1 MVVSQNCMDFGTK
14 TFRFWHMSGPY
25 YKRKEGGRAI
35 GRGGEEEREGGRVGK
50 KEGGRTEGTMEGW
63 RERGIRN
70 REHLGKL
77 WGVLESSGGFRGVL
91 GEFGERKER
100 MEEEER

>member
-1 MVVSQNCMDFGTK
+1 M
-14 TFRFWHMSGPY
+14 
-25 YKRKEGGRAI
+25 EGGRAI
-35 GRGGEEEREGGRVGK
+35 GRGGEEEREGGRLGK
-50 KEGGRTEGTMEGW
+50 KEGGRTEGTLEGW
-63 RERGIRN
+63 RERGRGN

-77 WGVLESSGGFRGVL
+77 WGALESSRGFRGVL

>member
-1 MVVSQNCMDFGTK
+1 MREEEGGGEGKD
-14 TFRFWHMSGPY
+14 
-25 YKRKEGGRAI
+25 KRMEGGRAI

-77 WGVLESSGGFRGVL
+77 LGVLESSGGFQGVL

>member
-1 MVVSQNCMDFGTK
+1 MREEEGGREGKD
-14 TFRFWHMSGPY
+14 
-25 YKRKEGGRAI
+25 KRMEGGRAI

-70 REHLGKL
+70 REHLGEL
-77 WGVLESSGGFRGVL
+77 WGILESSCEFRGVL
-91 GEFGERKER
+91 GEFGERQER
-100 MEEEER
+100 MEAGER

>member
-1 MVVSQNCMDFGTK
+1 MREEEGGGEGKD
-14 TFRFWHMSGPY
+14 
-25 YKRKEGGRAI
+25 KRTEGGRAI

-70 REHLGKL
+70 REHLGEL
-77 WGVLESSGGFRGVL
+77 WGILESSGGFRGVL
-91 GEFGERKER
+91 GEFEKGRKGWR
-100 MEEEER
+100 RRRGDPISGPLDVCGP

>member
-1 MVVSQNCMDFGTK
+1 MVREEEGRGEGKD
-14 TFRFWHMSGPY
+14 
-25 YKRKEGGRAI
+25 KRMEGGRAI

-50 KEGGRTEGTMEGW
+50 KEGGKTEGIMEGW
-63 RERGIRN
+63 TEGGIRN
-70 REHLGKL
+70 REHLGEL
-77 WGVLESSGGFRGVL
+77 WGILESSGGFRGVL